1 VFSAVAAIHRQK
13 GLRLSSE
20 GFGAQGL
27 EGRSI
32 ENTGAAAAVAPALEL
47 ATVVDRSP
55 LRDAPFDH
63 ITLQGAFPAAFYRE
77 MLARFPAEPA
87 FHPLY
92 HRDAVRPDGGSTRQR
107 LYLYPETL
115 WRLPAAQRRI
125 WRRVAAT
132 LCAPAL
138 EQAFKRKFRTVLEE
152 RFQQPVEQIPLYPVP
167 ILVRDL
173 PGYRIG
179 IHADALIKAITVQ
192 LYLPR
197 DASQLHLGTV
207 FHTSRRADENDRPV
221 TMPFLPATGYAF
233 AVRRKESWHSVPMT
247 TEADGERRSIMLTYY
262 VDQAPRAKLRRRLQ
276 RLGIFLGRNP
286 RY

>member
-1 VFSAVAAIHRQK
+1 M
-13 GLRLSSE
+13 SSQGFE
-20 GFGAQGL
+20 GQGI
-27 EGRSI
+27 GDAR
-32 ENTGAAAAVAPALEL
+32 AAAAAAPALEL
-47 ATVVDRSP
+47 AKVVDRSP

-63 ITLQGAFPAAFYRE
+63 ITLQEAFPAAFYRE
-77 MLARFPAEPA
+77 MLAQFPANAA

-92 HRDAVRPDGGSTRQR
+92 HHDAVRPDGSSTRQR
-107 LYLYPETL
+107 LYLYPENL

-125 WRRVAAT
+125 WRRIAAA

-138 EQAFKRKFRTVLEE
+138 EQAFKRKFRTALEE
-152 RFQQPVEQIPLYPVP
+152 RFQQPVERIPLYPVP

-173 PGYRIG
+173 PGYKIG
-179 IHADALIKAITVQ
+179 IHADTLTKAITVQ

-197 DASQLHLGTV
+197 DASQVHLGTV
-207 FHTSRRADENDRPV
+207 FHTSRKADDDRPM
-221 TMPFLPATGYAF
+221 TMPFLPASGYAF

-262 VDQAPRAKLRRRLQ
+262 VDQTPQAKRKRRLQ
-276 RLGIFLGRNP
+276 RLGILFGRYP